1 MPPTPD
7 QQATAQLP
15 SRRRRLH
22 PETRRILAQLAT
34 HRDGVTSRV
43 LSAELY
49 GSANGAAVSNR
60 LNGLAAKQL
69 VALDTVTG
77 IWRATD
83 AGRGEVSAA
92 PPAAPAPEQPH
103 QRR

>member
-1 MPPTPD
+1 MQTTPD
-7 QQATAQLP
+7 QDATAQAP

-34 HRDGVTSRV
+34 HRDGATSRV

-60 LNGLAAKQL
+60 LNGLAAKRL
-69 VALDTVTG
+69 VSLDTVTG

-83 AGRGEVSAA
+83 TGREEVGAVT
-92 PPAAPAPEQPH
+92 PATPSPEQPR
-103 QRR
+103 QR

>member
-7 QQATAQLP
+7 QQATAQRP

-34 HRDGVTSRV
+34 HDDGVTSRV

-60 LNGLAAKQL
+60 LNGLAAKRL
-69 VALDTVTG
+69 VSLDAVTG

-83 AGRGEVSAA
+83 AGREEVTATP
-92 PPAAPAPEQPH
+92 PPAPTPERPH